1 MTEAIYAGASDGYDN
16 LFARATRLFIPALL
30 RAGRVAPGQ
39 KVLDVATGTGAAALA
54 AADLVGQS
62 GSVTAGDISP
72 SMLEAAR
79 RNLKDTSIDLRLI
92 DGQALYQLSAMPS
105 RKAV

>member
-39 KVLDVATGTGAAALA
+39 KVLDVAAASRVRSRQAIFRPACWRQRGA
-54 AADLVGQS
+54 
-62 GSVTAGDISP
+62 T
-72 SMLEAAR
+72 
-79 RNLKDTSIDLRLI
+79 
-92 DGQALYQLSAMPS
+92 
-105 RKAV
+105 